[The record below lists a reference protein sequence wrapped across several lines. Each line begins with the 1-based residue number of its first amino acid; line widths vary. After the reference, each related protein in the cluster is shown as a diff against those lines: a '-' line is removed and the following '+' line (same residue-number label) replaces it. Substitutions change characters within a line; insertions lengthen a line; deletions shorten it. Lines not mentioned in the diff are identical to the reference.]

1 MRGEAEGLE
10 YAPRQYKNFRE
21 TLWCYGKA
29 VGEVAGCYKICLPPY
44 MQQMSVGVMTE
55 KGLSFGLSSGLA
67 NLDASAM
74 QKSELVDKKSGYSKE
89 LEELIRYKNKLV
101 AMDAL
106 VKMKKSRK
114 IITEKEEILNNI
126 IGLVKSCDSVRRITC
141 YLVQFFHDE
150 ESLLKA

>member
-1 MRGEAEGLE
+1 
-10 YAPRQYKNFRE
+10 
-21 TLWCYGKA
+21 
-29 VGEVAGCYKICLPPY
+29 
-44 MQQMSVGVMTE
+44 MTE

-126 IGLVKSCDSVRRITC
+126 IGLVKSCDSVRRITF